1 MHLIPFVQYHKNE
14 NKYKLRFLLVL
25 FLLFFL
31 FKLQPF
37 AFVGN
42 RTPGL
47 WVPVI
52 CSFVHTEAIELSGA
66 LLLMS
71 TEAGS

>member
-1 MHLIPFVQYHKNE
+1 MLLIPFVQYHKNE

-25 FLLFFL
+25 FFFFL

-37 AFVGN
+37 AFVEN
-42 RTPGL
+42 RPQD

-71 TEAGS
+71 TQAGS